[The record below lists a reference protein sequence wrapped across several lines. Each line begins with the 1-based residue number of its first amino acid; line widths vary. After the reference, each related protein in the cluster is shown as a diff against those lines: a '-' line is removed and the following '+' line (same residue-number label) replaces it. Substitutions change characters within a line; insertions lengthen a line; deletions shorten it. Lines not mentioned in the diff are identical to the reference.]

1 MMIMK
6 SYIDQPIWTD
16 FFGYH
21 IRTRSSRE
29 DHDSM
34 IQLQPGHGGGFPN
47 PQDYFVQDVDW
58 RVCIYLLSQT
68 ADHLESIPIF
78 KQLPSEL

>member
-47 PQDYFVQDVDW
+47 PQDYYVQDVDW
-58 RVCIYLLSQT
+58 R
-68 ADHLESIPIF
+68 A
-78 KQLPSEL
+78 QLPCSNCEGEFPDSQDSDL